1 MKGAEDMPMLKKD
14 KDLEKW
20 VKAIG
25 QNIIDKAEDIG
36 RDTNK
41 VRTVTIY
48 ACITPEEILNFDITK
63 NYGVE
68 MMEEKESKEV

>member
-14 KDLEKW
+14 NDLEKW

-25 QNIIDKAEDIG
+25 RNIIDKAEDIG

-48 ACITPEEILNFDITK
+48 ACITPDEILNFDITK

>member
-14 KDLEKW
+14 NDLEKW

-25 QNIIDKAEDIG
+25 RNIIDKAEDIG

>member
-14 KDLEKW
+14 NDLEKC

-25 QNIIDKAEDIG
+25 RNIIDKAEDIG